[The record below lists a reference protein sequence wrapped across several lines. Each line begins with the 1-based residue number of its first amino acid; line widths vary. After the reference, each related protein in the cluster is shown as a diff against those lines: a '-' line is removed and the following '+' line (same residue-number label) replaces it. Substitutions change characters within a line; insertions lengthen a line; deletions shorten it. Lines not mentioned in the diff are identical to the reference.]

1 MKKDE
6 KQKKLTAK
14 ELPIGDILEAGT
26 AKSFKTGDWRTERP
40 IWNSQKCIHCMV
52 CWISCPD
59 SAIEVKDGKVTGINL
74 DHCKGCGICAK
85 ECPAKVQAITMEKEK
100 K

>member
-1 MKKDE
+1 METKE
-6 KQKKLTAK
+6 KKLSHK
-14 ELPIGDILEAGT
+14 ELPIGDILEAGS
-26 AKSFKTGDWRTERP
+26 AKKFKTGDWRTEKP
-40 IWNSQKCIHCMV
+40 VFNAQKCIHCML

-59 SAIEVKDGKVTGINL
+59 SAIMVKDGKVTGINY

-85 ECPAKVQAITMEKEK
+85 ECPAKVQAIVMEQEK

>member
-1 MKKDE
+1 MKAED
-6 KQKKLTAK
+6 KKLSAK
-14 ELPIGDILEAGT
+14 ELPVGDILEAGS
-26 AKSFKTGDWRTERP
+26 AVAFKTGDWRSIRP
-40 IWNSQKCIHCMV
+40 IWNAQKCINCLV

-59 SAIEVKDGKVTGINL
+59 NAITMKDGKVTGINY

-85 ECPAKVQAITMEKEK
+85 ECPPKVSAITMEVEK